1 MAGNKKVK
9 KLARAL
15 QRSAGLC
22 YTQALARVRSQ
33 PNPERA
39 GETMGVDPNSVAA
52 SLIKKAVEKRQ
63 RDAELAEK
71 EIKPRWDAAVS
82 YLCEVLSEV
91 PVRTK
96 IQYSHTLTPDIDK
109 ILAIRDIKSD
119 FVQISTVQ
127 QVDED
132 TDFLKT
138 GVKLVVAVYRGN
150 KFGTWKYATVANTRV
165 DCNINSVPTWS
176 FPYDRRNAISHVEY
190 ELRILEEAVS
200 ILKST
205 STEVQPP
212 VE

>member
-22 YTQALARVRSQ
+22 YTQALARVRSE

-52 SLIKKAVEKRQ
+52 ALIKKAVENRR
-63 RDAELAEK
+63 RDAELTEK
-71 EIKPRWDAAVS
+71 ELKPRWDAAVS

-91 PVRTK
+91 PVRTD
-96 IQYSHTLTPDIDK
+96 IDYSFPTGDVDK
-109 ILAIRDIKSD
+109 ILAIRDIQSD
-119 FVQISTVQ
+119 LVQIRVVQ
-127 QVDED
+127 QIDKD

-138 GVKLVVAVYRGN
+138 GVELVVAVFYGG
-150 KFGTWKYATVANTRV
+150 KYGTWKYSKVVNTRV
-165 DCNINSVPTWS
+165 DCDINSVPTWS
-176 FPYDRRNAISHVEY
+176 FPYDSRNAVSHVEY

-200 ILKST
+200 ILKSA
-205 STEVQPP
+205 STEAQPS